1 MTSDTVQAGLTARNL
16 LLGSGLEDD
25 AAALR
30 QALSGHNVLDA
41 VGGKLSRLTGDGRE
55 AANHA
60 LASTAAGLLDVDLGD
75 VLIYAWRTQE
85 RLADAARETLRAP
98 GRMEIVQLASHQVT
112 STYNPAVDL
121 MVDGVRVHTF
131 HFQLDLVLTID
142 VAAVI
147 VQNGR
152 LVAVKAGDGSVSG
165 TLTLKMSGGDA
176 TLLHQE
182 QQIDLHLIIRVGNG
196 IPLPSRDGK
205 PTTATGLSAAGRD
218 PGGWPGW
225 GDYVQRRGA

>member
-1 MTSDTVQAGLTARNL
+1 M
-16 LLGSGLEDD
+16 
-25 AAALR
+25 
-30 QALSGHNVLDA
+30 
-41 VGGKLSRLTGDGRE
+41 
-55 AANHA
+55 
-60 LASTAAGLLDVDLGD
+60 
-75 VLIYAWRTQE
+75 LIYAWRIQE

-98 GRMEIVQLASHQVT
+98 GRKEIVQLATHQVT

-165 TLTLKMSGGDA
+165 TLTLKMPGGDA

-196 IPLPSRDGK
+196 IPLPSGTRSPRPRQGSPQPGEIPAADPAGVATSRGVLMRRSPSPAPPGDVTFGGK
-205 PTTATGLSAAGRD
+205 RQGAFGALR
-218 PGGWPGW
+218 PGG
-225 GDYVQRRGA
+225 

>member
-1 MTSDTVQAGLTARNL
+1 MTSDTIQAGLTARNL

-25 AAALR
+25 TAALR
-30 QALSGHNVLDA
+30 QALSEHNVLDA
-41 VGGKLSRLTGDGRE
+41 VGGKLSRLTGEGRE
-55 AANHA
+55 AANDA
-60 LASTAAGLLDVDLGD
+60 LAATAAGLLDVDLGD

-98 GRMEIVQLASHQVT
+98 GRKEIVQLASHQVT
-112 STYNPAVDL
+112 STHNPAVDL
-121 MVDGVRVHTF
+121 LVDGVRVHTF
-131 HFQLDLVLTID
+131 HFQLNLVLTIE

-147 VQNGR
+147 VQSGR

-165 TLTLKMSGGDA
+165 TLTLKMPGGDA

-182 QQIDLHLIIRVGNG
+182 RQIDLHLIIRVGNG
-196 IPLPSRDGK
+196 IPLPSRDEQ
-205 PTTATGLSAAGRD
+205 PATATRVSAAGRD

>member
-1 MTSDTVQAGLTARNL
+1 MTSDAMHADLTARNL
-16 LLGSGLEDD
+16 LLGSGLQDGT
-25 AAALR
+25 AALR
-30 QALSGHNVLDA
+30 QALSEHNVLDA

-55 AANHA
+55 AAHDA
-60 LASTAAGLLDVDLGD
+60 LASAAADLLDLDLGD

-85 RLADAARETLRAP
+85 RLADAAGKTLRAP
-98 GRMEIVQLASHQVT
+98 GRREVVQLASHQVT
-112 STYNPAVDL
+112 STHKPAVDL

-147 VQNGR
+147 VQDGR

-165 TLTLKMSGGDA
+165 TLTLKMPGGDA
-176 TLLHQE
+176 TLLHRE
-182 QQIDLHLIIRVGNG
+182 RRINLHLTIRVGNG
-196 IPLPSRDGK
+196 IPLLAPDEK
-205 PTTATGLSAAGRD
+205 PATATGVPTAGRD

-225 GDYVQRRGA
+225 ADYVRRRGA

>member
-25 AAALR
+25 TAALR
-30 QALSGHNVLDA
+30 QALSEHNVLDA

-55 AANHA
+55 AANDA
-60 LASTAAGLLDVDLGD
+60 LASACAGLLDLDLGD

-98 GRMEIVQLASHQVT
+98 GRREIVQLASHQVT

-147 VQNGR
+147 VRNGR

-165 TLTLKMSGGDA
+165 TLTLKMPGGDA

-182 QQIDLHLIIRVGNG
+182 QQIDLHLLIRVGNG
-196 IPLPSRDGK
+196 IPLPPRGEK
-205 PTTATGLSAAGRD
+205 PATATGLSAAGRD

-225 GDYVQRRGA
+225 ASYIRRRGA

>member
-25 AAALR
+25 TVALR
-30 QALSGHNVLDA
+30 QALSEHNVLDA
-41 VGGKLSRLTGDGRE
+41 AGGKLSRLTGDGRE
-55 AANHA
+55 AANDA
-60 LASTAAGLLDVDLGD
+60 LASAAAGLLDLDLGD
-75 VLIYAWRTQE
+75 VLIYAWRIQE

-98 GRMEIVQLASHQVT
+98 GRMEVVQLASHQVT

-165 TLTLKMSGGDA
+165 TLTLKMPGGDA

-182 QQIDLHLIIRVGNG
+182 QQIDLHLVIRVGNG
-196 IPLPSRDGK
+196 IPLPSRDEK
-205 PTTATGLSAAGRD
+205 PATATGLSAAGRD

-225 GDYVQRRGA
+225 GSYVQRRGA

>member
-16 LLGSGLEDD
+16 LLGSGLEND

-30 QALSGHNVLDA
+30 RALSGHNVLDA

-55 AANHA
+55 AANDA
-60 LASTAAGLLDVDLGD
+60 LASAAAGLLDLDLGD

-112 STYNPAVDL
+112 STHNPAVDL

-131 HFQLDLVLTID
+131 RFQLDLVLTID

-165 TLTLKMSGGDA
+165 TLTLKMPGGDA

-182 QQIDLHLIIRVGNG
+182 RQIDLHLIIRVGNG
-196 IPLPSRDGK
+196 IPLPFRNEK
-205 PTTATGLSAAGRD
+205 PETAPGMSAAGRD

>member
-16 LLGSGLEDD
+16 LLGSGLEND

-30 QALSGHNVLDA
+30 RALSGHNVLDA

-55 AANHA
+55 AANDA
-60 LASTAAGLLDVDLGD
+60 LASAAAGLLDLDLGD

-98 GRMEIVQLASHQVT
+98 GRQEVVQLASHQVT
-112 STYNPAVDL
+112 STHNPAVDL

-131 HFQLDLVLTID
+131 HFQLDLVLTIE

-165 TLTLKMSGGDA
+165 TLTLKTPGGDA

-182 QQIDLHLIIRVGNG
+182 HQIDLHLIIRVGNG
-196 IPLPSRDGK
+196 IPLPSRDEQ
-205 PTTATGLSAAGRD
+205 PATATRVSAAGRD

-225 GDYVQRRGA
+225 GGHIQRRGA